1 MIYLDVSLHN
11 IPIGTTI
18 AWLREKRNEAIGLL
32 HDNIVEEKKPE
43 DNLRKDF
50 EGILK
55 LNAQI
60 RTMQDIVVIYSITST
75 GEMPNNKNTK

>member
-1 MIYLDVSLHN
+1 MIYLDDSLHN

-18 AWLREKRNEAIGLL
+18 AWLRERRNGAIGLL
-32 HDNIVEEKKPE
+32 HDHIVEEAKP
-43 DNLRKDF
+43 DANLREEF
-50 EGILK
+50 ENVLK

-60 RTMQDIVVIYSITST
+60 RTMQDVAVIYSIAST